1 MQYPTHNH
9 IGKVSWDISKHMD
22 RESEVLRRRAYIEQ
36 QVLKYSLISLKDKFT
51 L

>member
-22 RESEVLRRRAYIEQ
+22 RESEVLRRRKYIEEMVSEYK
-36 QVLKYSLISLKDKFT
+36 QVELKNKFT